1 MFEVRFN
8 PAPSDSCSIVV
19 METGALFPSF
29 VGEYQQSAPNS
40 LVEVQ
45 MANESP
51 AQFALRVIRKLDQVP
66 LDLRAAIV
74 ATNGET
80 HEECAA
86 ARYRIAR
93 AILRI
98 MARSGNG
105 EIVLTSDGEDE
116 VRQSLF
122 ALAGTLCEDLRGSE
136 LGVRVRFSER
146 QASSRTMLSVRPS
159 SPEIVL
165 NEGDRASGEF
175 V

>member
-1 MFEVRFN
+1 MF
-8 PAPSDSCSIVV
+8 PA
-19 METGALFPSF
+19 F
-29 VGEYQQSAPNS
+29 VGEYQQAAPNS

-45 MANESP
+45 MTSESP
-51 AQFALRVIRKLDQVP
+51 AQFAQRVIRKLDQVAG
-66 LDLRAAIV
+66 DLRVAIV

-93 AILRI
+93 AILRT
-98 MARSGNG
+98 MARRGSG
-105 EIVLTSDGEDE
+105 EIVLTSDGEDD

-146 QASSRTMLSVRPS
+146 QLSSRTMRSVRPS
-159 SPEIVL
+159 SPDIAVG
-165 NEGDRASGEF
+165 EGDRASGEF
-175 V
+175 A

>member
-1 MFEVRFN
+1 VRIKA
-8 PAPSDSCSIVV
+8 APSEACSIVV
-19 METGALFPSF
+19 MEVGTSFPSF
-29 VGEYQQSAPNS
+29 VGEYQQFAPNS

-51 AQFALRVIRKLDQVP
+51 AQFAQRVIKKLDHVTGELRV
-66 LDLRAAIV
+66 AII

-80 HEECAA
+80 HEECAS
-86 ARYRIAR
+86 ARYRVAR

-98 MARSGNG
+98 MARGGAG
-105 EIVLTSDGEDE
+105 EIVLTSDGDE
-116 VRQSLF
+116 NVRQSLF

-136 LGVRVRFSER
+136 LGVRVRFSEGH
-146 QASSRTMLSVRPS
+146 QTSRTMRSVRPS
-159 SPEIVL
+159 SPEIAV

>member
-1 MFEVRFN
+1 VRIKA
-8 PAPSDSCSIVV
+8 APSEACSIVV
-19 METGALFPSF
+19 MEVGTSFPPF
-29 VGEYQQSAPNS
+29 VSEYQQFAPNS

-45 MANESP
+45 MANESS
-51 AQFALRVIRKLDQVP
+51 AQFAQRVIKKLDHLAGELRV
-66 LDLRAAIV
+66 AII

-80 HEECAA
+80 HEESAS
-86 ARYRIAR
+86 ARYRVAR

-98 MARSGNG
+98 MARGGAG
-105 EIVLTSDGEDE
+105 EIVLTSDGDDE

-136 LGVRVRFSER
+136 LGVRVRFSDGDR
-146 QASSRTMLSVRPS
+146 ASRTMRSVRPS
-159 SPEIVL
+159 SPEIAV

>member
-1 MFEVRFN
+1 MRMS
-8 PAPSDSCSIVV
+8 PAPNESYSIVV
-19 METGALFPSF
+19 MEVGAIFPSF

-45 MANESP
+45 MTNESP
-51 AQFALRVIRKLDQVP
+51 AQFAQRVIKKIDQVSGDLRV
-66 LDLRAAIV
+66 AII

-80 HEECAA
+80 HEERAA

-93 AILRI
+93 AILRM

-105 EIVLTSDGEDE
+105 EIVLTSDGDED

-136 LGVRVRFSER
+136 LGVRVRFSEEY
-146 QASSRTMLSVRPS
+146 AASRTMRSVRPS
-159 SPEIVL
+159 SPEIAL

-175 V
+175 L